1 MSEEFKTY
9 VITYSRIFTATFRTN
24 DIKRA
29 HEHAAVV
36 VKQFAEGECKVISI
50 YAEDYVE
57 PPKAET
63 AYTKAEMR
71 NLSLRSNINRLTDP
85 PKGAA

>member
-9 VITYSRIFTATFRTN
+9 VITYSRVIKATFRTN

-29 HEHAAVV
+29 HEHAETV
-36 VKQFAEGECKVISI
+36 VKQFAGDECKVISI
-50 YAEDYVE
+50 YAEDYVA

-71 NLSLRSNINRLTDP
+71 NLSLRSNINRLIDP

>member
-1 MSEEFKTY
+1 MKKY
-9 VITYSRIFTATFRTN
+9 IITYTRVISTEFMAPSIA
-24 DIKRA
+24 KA
-29 HEHAAVV
+29 AEHAAVV
-36 VKQFAEGECKVISI
+36 LKQFGVDECKVISI

-71 NLSLRSNINRLTDP
+71 NLCLRSNINRLTDP